1 MAYNKICFGQSIF
14 ELPRRDTYADFT
26 NLFIIPRNETIS
38 AIMALLEESTDFTEL
53 DVFNEPIKTEKDYT
67 EIEQVKEVN
76 IIEDDEEFLTYQIK
90 LKKPQLAPQVA
101 QNAANIDYIAV
112 MADIEL
118 EG

>member
-1 MAYNKICFGQSIF
+1 MAFNKVRFGQTIF
-14 ELPRRDTYADFT
+14 ELPRRDIYSDFT

-53 DVFNEPIKTEKDYT
+53 DVFNEPIETEKDYT

-76 IIEDDEEFLTYQIK
+76 IVEDDEEFLTYQIK
-90 LKKPQLAPQVA
+90 LKKPELAPQVA
-101 QNAANIDYIAV
+101 QNAANIDYLAV

>member
-1 MAYNKICFGQSIF
+1 MAYNKVRFGQSVF
-14 ELPRRDTYADFT
+14 ELPCKYRYSDFID
-26 NLFIIPRNETIS
+26 LFIIPRNETIS

-53 DVFNEPIKTEKDYT
+53 DVFNEPIETEKDYT

-76 IIEDDEEFLTYQIK
+76 LIEDNEEFLTYQIK
-90 LKKPQLAPQVA
+90 LKKPELAPQVA

>member
-53 DVFNEPIKTEKDYT
+53 DVFNEPIETETAYT
-67 EIEQVKEVN
+67 EIEQITEAN
-76 IIEDDEEFLTYQIK
+76 LQEEDQEFLTYQIK
-90 LKKPQLAPQVA
+90 LKKPELAPQVA

-112 MADIEL
+112 MTDIEL
-118 EG
+118 